1 LPIRKQNAGEHAFR
15 SGVRQERVLQ
25 RQAGRFAIG
34 ADEGESRLYW
44 KVILRIIPFILVCY
58 VLNYID
64 RVNVSFAKLQFQ
76 SDLNLT
82 DASYGLGVGLFYVGY
97 ILFEVPS
104 NLLLQKIGA
113 RKTITRIMCLWG
125 LISGAMAFVSRPEEF
140 YVARIL
146 LGAAEAGFFP
156 GIILYLTFWFPN
168 RMRGRVMSFFVL
180 AIAVS
185 GMVGGPVSGLI
196 MQHMGGIHG
205 FKSWQWLFLIEGL
218 LPIMMGIAA
227 FFVLDDRPR
236 DAKWLSGGEKDLLTA
251 NLSIENRTESHS
263 GFRAFLSA
271 LRRPVLWIATFGYF
285 SVTWA
290 GMVLNFWTPTII
302 QRSGVSSILQVGL
315 LSAVPYAVGAIGMLV
330 LCRNSDRMLERHW
343 HFFAAVF
350 MAACAALA
358 IAYSSWNSA
367 LSIAC
372 LAVLAIGYL
381 SAIALFW
388 TIPTSFLSEQESA
401 GSIAFISS
409 VGQIGSLMAPTLFGY
424 VSQRTGSFTVGASVV
439 AGILIAGGCAVL
451 SLKFLRLNRD

>member
-1 LPIRKQNAGEHAFR
+1 
-15 SGVRQERVLQ
+15 LQ
-25 RQAGRFAIG
+25 RQAGRFAIA

-44 KVILRIIPFILVCY
+44 KVILRIIPFIFICY

-125 LISGAMAFVSRPEEF
+125 LISGAAAFVSRPEEF

-185 GMVGGPVSGLI
+185 GITGGPVSGLI
-196 MQHMGGIHG
+196 MQHMGGIYG

-218 LPIMMGIAA
+218 LPVMMGMAA

-236 DAKWLSGGEKDLLTA
+236 DAKWLSASEKDLLTA
-251 NLSIENRTESHS
+251 NLSIENRTKSQS
-263 GFRAFLSA
+263 GFQAFLLA
-271 LRRPVLWIATFGYF
+271 LRRPVLWMATFGYF

-302 QRSGVSSILQVGL
+302 QRSGVSSMFEVGL
-315 LSAVPYAVGAIGMLV
+315 LSAVPYAVGAIGMLA

-350 MAACAALA
+350 VAACAALA
-358 IAYSSWNSA
+358 VAYSSSNSA

-381 SAIALFW
+381 SAVALFW

-439 AGILIAGGCAVL
+439 AGVLIAGGCAGL
-451 SLKFLRLNRD
+451 SLKFLRLNRDLSGD

>member
-1 LPIRKQNAGEHAFR
+1 MR
-15 SGVRQERVLQ
+15 SGRDAREERILQ
-25 RQAGRFAIG
+25 RQAGRFAIA

-44 KVILRIIPFILVCY
+44 KVILRIIPFIFICY

-64 RVNVSFAKLQFQ
+64 RVNVSFAKLRFQ

-196 MQHMGGIHG
+196 MQHMGGIYG
-205 FKSWQWLFLIEGL
+205 FKSWQWLFLIEGM
-218 LPIMMGIAA
+218 LPVMMGIAA

-236 DAKWLSGGEKDLLTA
+236 DAKWLSGSEKDLLTA
-251 NLSIENRTESHS
+251 NLLIERRTESRS
-263 GFRAFLSA
+263 GFQAFLFA
-271 LRRPVLWIATFGYF
+271 LRRPVLWMATFGYF

-302 QRSGVSSILQVGL
+302 QRSGVSNIFQVGL
-315 LSAVPYAVGAIGMLV
+315 LSAVPYAIGAIGMLA

-350 MAACAALA
+350 MAAGAALA
-358 IAYSSWNSA
+358 VAYSSWNAA
-367 LSIAC
+367 LSIVC
-372 LAVLAIGYL
+372 VAVLAIGYL
-381 SAIALFW
+381 TAIALFW
-388 TIPTSFLSEQESA
+388 TIPTSFLSEQESP

-424 VSQRTGSFTVGASVV
+424 VSQQTGSFTVGASVV
-439 AGILIAGGCAVL
+439 AGVLIAGGCAVL
-451 SLKFLRLNRD
+451 SLKFPRLNRGLRGD